1 MSKIKSQSKLDSDS
15 EMNEIFTR
23 IDHEVNTD
31 NVDMYIQEGLQLFN
45 SSLSKEQLRK
55 GMGSSFR
62 KLKYIVEKYGVNDAQ
77 MNVLMDLVFSNKL
90 APTHAQKVVDICL
103 PRGSLRS
110 KDVIRIFRYLNL
122 RDKDI
127 STTTTTT
134 TKRKKKAL
142 ADQELPHQLVIY
154 LLKWITALYDFID
167 YPQDITRL
175 YGVLFLYIDI
185 KKLRPYLCHLL
196 YYMTNRPHVKTFRA
210 NQLLDLYEKVGP
222 EPELISL
229 LRVYKTYRQD
239 IVLPITPPVKTKKT
253 VFMNPMPE
261 LKVKLI
267 NIRNLWENKNH
278 LSSMDMT
285 ISSDYKPPIPLMSKR
300 RKITGSQHIEIPPID
315 TTTLE
320 QYSSTIGDIRDVN
333 QLAQKLDKLALP
345 DQMASVLDNRLLQH
359 MIACDPRESAVIRLS
374 HWLSHS
380 LNNLLKE
387 RNQSISYKN
396 SLKELLQKCI
406 TMARLTKAHV
416 PTIETF
422 LENYISKWNGWEFE
436 DEIFE
441 LLTFIRPR
449 SFEEINQI
457 YLKPL
462 YRLYYLSNIQ
472 WKSKLILC
480 YTEWLKNWALLDW
493 KRHSERRQKGSDT
506 EMDELIWLFQGLDF
520 NTDYFQ
526 TIQHFIYHVDRLSV
540 IGLIME
546 DDHPLLQH
554 ASLSF
559 FEFVSS
565 ISIHHDIPEIIIPA
579 APLIYR
585 SFFSISGMAVS
596 RLCGIIY
603 QYKRAFE
610 ENDRKIDDWVTR
622 HSTDYL
628 NNFNTHVMDVCS
640 ALWRNSAFTRSN
652 EEELPF
658 SLSPHI
664 TQVYNN
670 LCESRGES
678 ANLVLSLTH
687 SASLTGFSERFL
699 QEKEN
704 EANVKIRHEGPVTAQ
719 SLKQLSDDGGISIS
733 FMDYRVGLLDDLKKK
748 GFHGVYNLLYDCMSS
763 LIERKKEHSNDD
775 NDMEI

>member
-1 MSKIKSQSKLDSDS
+1 MEWI
-15 EMNEIFTR
+15 
-23 IDHEVNTD
+23 
-31 NVDMYIQEGLQLFN
+31 
-45 SSLSKEQLRK
+45 
-55 GMGSSFR
+55 
-62 KLKYIVEKYGVNDAQ
+62 
-77 MNVLMDLVFSNKL
+77 
-90 APTHAQKVVDICL
+90 
-103 PRGSLRS
+103 
-110 KDVIRIFRYLNL
+110 
-122 RDKDI
+122 
-127 STTTTTT
+127 
-134 TKRKKKAL
+134 
-142 ADQELPHQLVIY
+142 IY
-154 LLKWITALYDFID
+154 
-167 YPQDITRL
+167 R
-175 YGVLFLYIDI
+175 
-185 KKLRPYLCHLL
+185 
-196 YYMTNRPHVKTFRA
+196 
-210 NQLLDLYEKVGP
+210 LDLYEKVGP

-239 IVLPITPPVKTKKT
+239 IALPMIPSTRTKKT
-253 VFMNPMPE
+253 VFMNPIPE
-261 LKVKLI
+261 LKVKLT
-267 NIRNLWENKNH
+267 NIRKLWENKNH
-278 LSSMDMT
+278 VSSMDMS
-285 ISSDYKPPIPLMSKR
+285 ISNDYKPPIPLMSKR

-315 TTTLE
+315 TTTIE
-320 QYSSTIGDIRDVN
+320 QFSTTIGDIRDVN
-333 QLAQKLDKLALP
+333 HLAQKLDKLALP

-374 HWLSHS
+374 NWLSHS

-387 RNQSISYKN
+387 RNQSISFNN

-406 TMARLTKAHV
+406 TMARLTKAHL

-449 SFEEINQI
+449 SFEE
-457 YLKPL
+457 
-462 YRLYYLSNIQ
+462 
-472 WKSKLILC
+472 
-480 YTEWLKNWALLDW
+480 WLKNWALLDW

-506 EMDELIWLFQGLDF
+506 EMDNLIWLFQGLDF

-585 SFFSISGMAVS
+585 TFFSISGMAVS

-687 SASLTGFSERFL
+687 SASLTGFSERFI

-704 EANVKIRHEGPVTAQ
+704 EANVKICHEGPVTAQ
-719 SLKQLSDDGGISIS
+719 SLKHLSDNGGISIS
-733 FMDYRVGLLDDLKKK
+733 FMDYRVELLNDLKKK
-748 GFHGVYNLLYDCMSS
+748 GFHGMYNLLYDCMSS
-763 LIERKKEHSNDD
+763 LIERKKEQNDSK